1 MPQREFFLVKNVR
14 FYNFNW
20 NSAAAIGTCSHCVQP
35 EDLGARTS
43 HVSNL
48 WFDKETVTKKI
59 KWNFPGY
66 AILHDLDGS
75 LTGKGPDSW
84 ASPYFPHNDQ
94 PECTKDE
101 STNSVFCDKRV

>member
-1 MPQREFFLVKNVR
+1 
-14 FYNFNW
+14 
-20 NSAAAIGTCSHCVQP
+20 
-35 EDLGARTS
+35 LGARTS

-84 ASPYFPHNDQ
+84 ASPYFPHND
-94 PECTKDE
+94 
-101 STNSVFCDKRV
+101 